1 MRKMI
6 VVVIS
11 CFVMVTA
18 CSSSSDA
25 FTKQIQQANDL
36 MNEMKYDEAIS
47 VLSDVEANVLPG
59 DTYEAGRMHLVE
71 GLKSEA
77 QYMAEHIV
85 ELEER
90 YNLAMSAFE
99 ETQDSESLDIELY
112 TEAINLLD
120 QTIESFNDMT
130 QLDMYQDLTNAR
142 EKITEEIGK
151 LVVELEKDI
160 EDSLDS
166 HDFASAENHLDK
178 MRHLHQT
185 FPEHVTENTVT
196 KYEEKVE
203 EERDRFVYLPETV
216 YRWNET
222 IIENEDGS
230 IEFEGIKDTDDSIEL
245 VVSYKGYYHKLSD
258 KISLSPDLILSNG
271 DTLTGSGQETRLLEK
286 KAVKKYRFSSFNDIE
301 LDDIIRVNIE
311 LPLEQEDAIQVA
323 FDGIDK
329 DETYEIPGVKSIKDL
344 HRPDWTIETDDIEV
358 TIDRFFVEDY
368 DLEISGVVKPKKDVK
383 INEFS
388 TAYLPFTME
397 RDSRGRGIF
406 HSSSRTE
413 LYADTEKEFELNYS
427 FKHPIT
433 EFHEYVDLHLYE
445 HDFLVDLKSG
455 EIFDMSDP
463 IFIEDVYKSTNF
475 TSIGFKDSGQEELI
489 NQSGDR
495 VANNSMIVTAS
506 TSNEYY
512 LGGRFD
518 TFTTIVHAHQNYS
531 GVDYGTTELTIYS
544 IKEDDDKE
552 LYATTIEEDHKATDI
567 ELDVSG
573 VEKLKIKFSLDRGS
587 EGRQQIILEKPMVE

>member
-1 MRKMI
+1 
-6 VVVIS
+6 
-11 CFVMVTA
+11 
-18 CSSSSDA
+18 
-25 FTKQIQQANDL
+25 
-36 MNEMKYDEAIS
+36 
-47 VLSDVEANVLPG
+47 
-59 DTYEAGRMHLVE
+59 
-71 GLKSEA
+71 
-77 QYMAEHIV
+77 
-85 ELEER
+85 
-90 YNLAMSAFE
+90 
-99 ETQDSESLDIELY
+99 
-112 TEAINLLD
+112 
-120 QTIESFNDMT
+120 
-130 QLDMYQDLTNAR
+130 
-142 EKITEEIGK
+142 
-151 LVVELEKDI
+151 
-160 EDSLDS
+160 
-166 HDFASAENHLDK
+166 
-178 MRHLHQT
+178 
-185 FPEHVTENTVT
+185 
-196 KYEEKVE
+196 
-203 EERDRFVYLPETV
+203 
-216 YRWNET
+216 
-222 IIENEDGS
+222 
-230 IEFEGIKDTDDSIEL
+230 
-245 VVSYKGYYHKLSD
+245 
-258 KISLSPDLILSNG
+258 
-271 DTLTGSGQETRLLEK
+271 
-286 KAVKKYRFSSFNDIE
+286 
-301 LDDIIRVNIE
+301 
-311 LPLEQEDAIQVA
+311 
-323 FDGIDK
+323 
-329 DETYEIPGVKSIKDL
+329 
-344 HRPDWTIETDDIEV
+344 RPDWTIETDDIEV

-518 TFTTIVHAHQNYS
+518 TFTTTVHAHQNYS
-531 GVDYGTTELTIYS
+531 DVDYGTTELTIYS
-544 IKEDDDKE
+544 VKEDDDKE

-573 VEKLKIKFSLDRGS
+573 VEKLKIKFSLDHGS